1 MVRIYNVDSLKT
13 FDNLAVFHHGTA
25 TVQVPPGHYEALCF
39 FVTNS
44 LVTEAMDP
52 QFTVASSTSVRLDAR
67 RATSRVSVST
77 PKPASDTVMQV
88 GFGRRDA
95 LGQVAPY
102 GFIGSGRMA
111 FKVQPVTSRVS
122 IGQLYY
128 YVYTRRLSP
137 ARVNQAYSYD
147 LEFPVTGRVP
157 VRQHYTARA
166 SSLAS
171 VAATYPADRAG
182 QRSLDTRAGALAWES
197 SVLSADLALI
207 TPARRTEYYTAS
219 PAVTWAG
226 VHYQVWIV
234 KAPATLGE
242 IDSSWVSYRPG
253 EKSSATWA
261 GQPQHPRLLENK
273 IFIGRTYCPACLSGT
288 TLDLL
293 VFPYA
298 DNTPAHRGYPD
309 AAGAG
314 PHLTESQSYDV
325 YADGR
330 RVSKG
335 TGFFQESVTLPGGTR
350 TLSIDYDTVR
360 SAPYFTLSTRAD
372 TRWTVPTRTIPLP
385 HGWYCTLANQTN
397 CAVLPLLF
405 ADYRL
410 PVNLLGQLRPGRVT
424 ASVAVSHL
432 AAAAIGVR
440 SVRVSVSF
448 DGGSSWKRAFVVRAG
463 RGRYALAFSVPV
475 AARTDGF
482 GAIRLKATDA
492 GGGTLRQTVRR
503 AFAVVPR

>member
-1 MVRIYNVDSLKT
+1 M
-13 FDNLAVFHHGTA
+13 
-25 TVQVPPGHYEALCF
+25 E
-39 FVTNS
+39 
-44 LVTEAMDP
+44 
-52 QFTVASSTSVRLDAR
+52 
-67 RATSRVSVST
+67 
-77 PKPASDTVMQV
+77 V

-102 GFIGSGRMA
+102 GFIGGGRMA

-122 IGQLYY
+122 IGTLYY

-137 ARVNQAYSYD
+137 PRAKTAYSYD
-147 LEFPVTGRVP
+147 LEFPTTGTVP
-157 VRQHYTARA
+157 VRQHYAVKA

-197 SVLSADLALI
+197 GVLSVDLALI

-219 PAVTWAG
+219 RAVTWAG

-234 KAPATLGE
+234 KPPAALGE
-242 IDSSWVSYRPG
+242 INSSWVNYRPG

-273 IFIGRTYCPACLSGT
+273 LFIGRTYCPACLSGT
-288 TLDLL
+288 TLDLF

-309 AAGAG
+309 AAGTG
-314 PHLTESQSYDV
+314 PHLRESQSYDV

-330 RVSKG
+330 PVIKG
-335 TGFFQESVTLPGGTR
+335 TGFFQRSVTLPGGTR
-350 TLSIDYDTVR
+350 ALRIDYDTVR
-360 SAPYFTLSTRAD
+360 SAPYFTLSTRAE
-372 TRWTVPTRTIPLP
+372 TRWTVPARTVPLP

-410 PVNLLGQLRPGRVT
+410 PVNLLGQLRPGRVH
-424 ASVAVSHL
+424 ASIAVSHL

-440 SVRVSVSF
+440 SVRVAVSF
-448 DGGSSWKRAFVVRAG
+448 NGGSSWRRAFIAPTG
-463 RGRYALAFSVPV
+463 RGRYAVAFTVPV
-475 AARTDGF
+475 APRTDGF

-492 GGGTLRQTVRR
+492 EGGTFRQIIRR
-503 AFAVVPR
+503 AFAVRR